1 MIHLIEPI
9 KIAVID
15 NLAYSI
21 NEVSEKLFGGF
32 CECGGKM
39 LQKFWLN
46 LEGLRVL
53 FSECEKCWKNH
64 AYIFNSTKFLKREE
78 VGLIGKGEIL
88 DFLKKFLTDLEVEA
102 LVNKAQ
108 NKLYKPQDLARAKKK
123 LLDMNFPLEELFY
136 LLK

>member
-15 NLAYSI
+15 NVAYSI
-21 NEVSEKLFGGF
+21 SEVNEKLFGGF

-46 LEGLRVL
+46 MEELRVL

-64 AYIFNSTKFLKREE
+64 AYFFNSTKFLRKEE
-78 VGLIGKGEIL
+78 VRLIEKGEIL
-88 DFLKKFLTDLEVEA
+88 DFLKNYLTDLEIEA

-123 LLDMNFPLEELFY
+123 LLDMNFPFEDLVS

>member
-15 NLAYSI
+15 NVAYNIS
-21 NEVSEKLFGGF
+21 EVNEKLFGGF

-46 LEGLRVL
+46 MEELRVL

-64 AYIFNSTKFLKREE
+64 AYFFNSTKFLRKEE
-78 VGLIGKGEIL
+78 VRLIEKGEIL
-88 DFLKKFLTDLEVEA
+88 DFLKNYLTDLEIEA

-123 LLDMNFPLEELFY
+123 LLDMNFPFEDLVS

>member
-15 NLAYSI
+15 NVAYSI
-21 NEVSEKLFGGF
+21 SEVNEKLFGGF

-46 LEGLRVL
+46 MEGLRVL

-64 AYIFNSTKFLKREE
+64 AYFFNSTKFLRKEDVR
-78 VGLIGKGEIL
+78 LIEKGEIL
-88 DFLKKFLTDLEVEA
+88 DFLKNYLTDLEIEA

-123 LLDMNFPLEELFY
+123 LLDMNFPFEDLVS